1 MRNITITLKIE
12 CDKDA
17 EINPL
22 HVAEE
27 VQSYLDA
34 HSTYFDTV
42 TEDYR
47 TPLIKGYLM
56 EWDRFTPVDFK
67 NNDEEDSE
75 DTEEY
80 NEVEDAAS
88 YT

>member
-1 MRNITITLKIE
+1 M
-12 CDKDA
+12 
-17 EINPL
+17 
-22 HVAEE
+22 
-27 VQSYLDA
+27 DA

-56 EWDRFTPVDFK
+56 EWDRFTPVSFK
-67 NNDEEDSE
+67 DNEDSE

>member
-1 MRNITITLKIE
+1 MYKRQ
-12 CDKDA
+12 
-17 EINPL
+17 
-22 HVAEE
+22 
-27 VQSYLDA
+27 VQAYLDA

-56 EWDRFTPVDFK
+56 EWDRFTPVSFK
-67 NNDEEDSE
+67 DNEDSE

-80 NEVEDAAS
+80 NEVDDAAS

>member
-1 MRNITITLKIE
+1 M
-12 CDKDA
+12 
-17 EINPL
+17 
-22 HVAEE
+22 
-27 VQSYLDA
+27 DA

-56 EWDRFTPVDFK
+56 EWDRFTAVDFK